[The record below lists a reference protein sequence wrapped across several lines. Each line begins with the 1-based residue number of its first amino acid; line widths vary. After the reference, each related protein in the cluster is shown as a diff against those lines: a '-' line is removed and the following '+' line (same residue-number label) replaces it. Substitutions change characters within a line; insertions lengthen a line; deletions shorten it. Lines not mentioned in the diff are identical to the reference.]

1 MTEEQD
7 APRSSAHALRSVGET
22 KPPKHPKFLIANLEL
37 EFHVSPIRISDLR
50 FSNRKKTRVLR
61 APWRVAVCVLTPSPG
76 ASPADALSRFDAP
89 RRIPYNRG
97 ILLARQRAR
106 RRLVYK
112 VVENRIRKALRHHIH
127 ERYKTDVPIATER
140 PPKLAMGE
148 AASPVCFE
156 LAKRLKKP
164 PRALA
169 QEIANSLKPIP
180 GVARVEVAGGGYLN
194 FFFDRTEFFRGALME
209 STQKPV
215 AASADAPKTIVEHT
229 AINPNKAAHIG
240 HLRNAVLGDTFV
252 RLLRHAGRNVEI
264 QNYIDNTGVQVAD
277 VVLGFLH
284 LEKKSIDDVR
294 ALTLAP
300 RFDYVCWDLYTRVTQ
315 FLAEDKSRLE
325 LRAHTLKEIEEGQGE
340 AAKMAELVATAIVH
354 RHLETLDRLGIDY
367 DLLTQESEILHL
379 KFWDAAFDMLKKS
392 GAIQMST
399 SGKTAGCWVMQLPSD
414 REAKEGQP
422 ETPDNTNE
430 KTNDKTGN
438 KTDSKTDEEPAEQAE
453 AKIIVRSNGTVT
465 YVGKDIAYHLWK
477 FGLLDRDF
485 HYQRFHTH
493 PDGHEAW
500 VTASER
506 SDAGAPPFGH
516 AHEVFNV
523 VDSRQAYPQQVVA
536 AGLRALGYTEQAD
549 RLKHFAYNV
558 VALTPRCAR
567 EMGYEIPEEDAKKPY
582 VEVSGRKGQGVK
594 ADDLLDR
601 LEQSAQAEVDARH
614 AEEPEADRKAI
625 AHAVAVGALRYFLL
639 RFTRSTVIAFDFKD
653 ALSFEGET
661 GPYVQYAVVRINGIM
676 QKVIQQFQ
684 SAHSALDHSSQGSSA
699 SLLDPAILAS
709 PRGDDLWELLL
720 LAGSLD
726 AYAEQA
732 VSAQEPAFVA
742 RYAFELAQAFNG
754 FYHKH
759 HILSEEDE
767 AKRSFLMMLTIFVR
781 YKLIAALGL
790 MGIVAPEKM

>member
-22 KPPKHPKFLIANLEL
+22 KPPKHLKFLIANLEL
-37 EFHVSPIRISDLR
+37 EFHVSPIRISNIR
-50 FSNRKKTRVLR
+50 FSNRKKTQFLR
-61 APWRVAVCVLTPSPG
+61 APWRVAVCSVSSPSLG
-76 ASPADALSRFDAP
+76 VSPAGVSSRFDAP

-97 ILLARQRAR
+97 ILSARQRAR

-112 VVENRIRKALRHHIH
+112 VVEDRIRKALRHHIH

-180 GVARVEVAGGGYLN
+180 GVARVEVAGAGYLN
-194 FFFDRTEFFRGALME
+194 FFFDRAEFFKSALME

-340 AAKMAELVATAIVH
+340 AARMAELVATAIVH

-392 GAIQMST
+392 GAIQLAT
-399 SGKTAGCWVMQLPSD
+399 AGKTAGCWVMQLPSD
-414 REAKEGQP
+414 REAKEAAP
-422 ETPDNTNE
+422 EDRRRAYRASR
-430 KTNDKTGN
+430 
-438 KTDSKTDEEPAEQAE
+438 SKNHRPIQWHGHIRRKRHRLPPLEVRPA
-453 AKIIVRSNGTVT
+453 RS
-465 YVGKDIAYHLWK
+465 
-477 FGLLDRDF
+477 
-485 HYQRFHTH
+485 RFSLPAFPH
-493 PDGHEAW
+493 
-500 VTASER
+500 ASR
-506 SDAGAPPFGH
+506 
-516 AHEVFNV
+516 
-523 VDSRQAYPQQVVA
+523 R
-536 AGLRALGYTEQAD
+536 
-549 RLKHFAYNV
+549 
-558 VALTPRCAR
+558 
-567 EMGYEIPEEDAKKPY
+567 
-582 VEVSGRKGQGVK
+582 
-594 ADDLLDR
+594 
-601 LEQSAQAEVDARH
+601 
-614 AEEPEADRKAI
+614 
-625 AHAVAVGALRYFLL
+625 
-639 RFTRSTVIAFDFKD
+639 TRSLGHVKRTQRRRRTAF
-653 ALSFEGET
+653 
-661 GPYVQYAVVRINGIM
+661 R
-676 QKVIQQFQ
+676 
-684 SAHSALDHSSQGSSA
+684 
-699 SLLDPAILAS
+699 
-709 PRGDDLWELLL
+709 PRP
-720 LAGSLD
+720 GSLQRD
-726 AYAEQA
+726 
-732 VSAQEPAFVA
+732 
-742 RYAFELAQAFNG
+742 
-754 FYHKH
+754 
-759 HILSEEDE
+759 
-767 AKRSFLMMLTIFVR
+767 
-781 YKLIAALGL
+781 
-790 MGIVAPEKM
+790 

>member
-1 MTEEQD
+1 
-7 APRSSAHALRSVGET
+7 
-22 KPPKHPKFLIANLEL
+22 
-37 EFHVSPIRISDLR
+37 
-50 FSNRKKTRVLR
+50 
-61 APWRVAVCVLTPSPG
+61 
-76 ASPADALSRFDAP
+76 
-89 RRIPYNRG
+89 
-97 ILLARQRAR
+97 
-106 RRLVYK
+106 VYK
-112 VVENRIRKALRHHIH
+112 VVEDRIRKALRHHIH

-180 GVARVEVAGGGYLN
+180 GVARVEVAGAGYLN
-194 FFFDRTEFFRGALME
+194 FFFDRTEFFRSALME

-215 AASADAPKTIVEHT
+215 AAGADAPKTIVEHT

-252 RLLRHAGRNVEI
+252 RLLRHAGRRVEI

-325 LRAHTLKEIEEGQGE
+325 LRAHTLKEIEEGHGE
-340 AAKMAELVATAIVH
+340 AARMAELVATAIVH

-392 GAIQMST
+392 GAIQLAT
-399 SGKTAGCWVMQLPSD
+399 TGKTAGCWVMQLPSD
-414 REAKEGQP
+414 REAKEAAP
-422 ETPDNTNE
+422 ETE
-430 KTNDKTGN
+430 
-438 KTDSKTDEEPAEQAE
+438 EEPTEQAE

-500 VTASER
+500 VTSSER
-506 SDAGAPPFGH
+506 SDAGAPPFGR
-516 AHEVFNV
+516 AQEVFNV

-601 LEQSAQAEVDARH
+601 LEDSAQAEVDARH
-614 AEEPEADRKAI
+614 AEEPEAERKAI

-676 QKVIQQFQ
+676 QKVYQQFATQ
-684 SAHSALDHSSQGSSA
+684 QLAPDSNSEATMANRF
-699 SLLDPAILAS
+699 DPAILAA
-709 PRGDDLWELLL
+709 PAADDLWELLL

-726 AYAEQA
+726 AYADQA

-759 HILSEEDE
+759 HILSEEAE
-767 AKRSFLMMLTIFVR
+767 AKRSFLLMLTIFVR
-781 YKLIAALGL
+781 DQLNTALGL
-790 MGIVAPEKM
+790 MGIIAPEKM